1 MVVIG
6 NKFKV
11 TTKTGSASI
20 DMRDISALVVQNF
33 LETVFEEVTQEV
45 SKINIHMKSGTI
57 FTTKLMTKGEI
68 DLIEDSWLKHT
79 DDKVPD
85 AIDNYVEYLQNLID
99 NKGVQ

>member
-11 TTKTGSASI
+11 TTQTGSASI

-33 LETVFEEVTQEV
+33 LVTLREDENKEV

-57 FTTKLMTKGEI
+57 FITKLMTRNEI

-79 DDKVPD
+79 DD
-85 AIDNYVEYLQNLID
+85 
-99 NKGVQ
+99 NKEVQ

>member
-33 LETVFEEVTQEV
+33 LETLREDEDQEV

-57 FTTKLMTKGEI
+57 FTTKLMTKDEI

-79 DDKVPD
+79 DDDVR
-85 AIDNYVEYLQNLID
+85 Q
-99 NKGVQ
+99 

>member
-33 LETVFEEVTQEV
+33 LETLREDEDQEV

-57 FTTKLMTKGEI
+57 FITKLMTRNEI

-79 DDKVPD
+79 DD
-85 AIDNYVEYLQNLID
+85 
-99 NKGVQ
+99 NKEVQ